1 MISLNVEEALL
12 LNSGRLPAASPSL
25 RPGGVGGHTGLR
37 QPPGGTSGAT
47 STPGATT
54 EDNLK
59 KQIQLGQLLLSS
71 VNCIFYNSDHVWC
84 FSSSIICLLKSGQ
97 VKAIAQ
103 PGAQSYLS
111 YSKFSKRDIDALQHV
126 EKVKH
131 WWNYILWNYQ
141 TIKLEPSKN
150 SETEKTSATFE
161 PCGQDSGSG
170 TGSWILWDSWESFL
184 VHHAWALPFT
194 NLFPICW
201 LLGDVKTKL
210 DLTNPI

>member
-111 YSKFSKRDIDALQHV
+111 YSKFSKRDIGALQHV
-126 EKVKH
+126 EK
-131 WWNYILWNYQ
+131 WNTGETTYYE
-141 TIKLEPSKN
+141 TIKLLNWNQVKIVKLKKLVRLLNLAGRTLDLELAVEFFGIHERVSWFTMREPSLLQTY
-150 SETEKTSATFE
+150 SPFV
-161 PCGQDSGSG
+161 GS
-170 TGSWILWDSWESFL
+170 LEM
-184 VHHAWALPFT
+184 
-194 NLFPICW
+194 
-201 LLGDVKTKL
+201 
-210 DLTNPI
+210 